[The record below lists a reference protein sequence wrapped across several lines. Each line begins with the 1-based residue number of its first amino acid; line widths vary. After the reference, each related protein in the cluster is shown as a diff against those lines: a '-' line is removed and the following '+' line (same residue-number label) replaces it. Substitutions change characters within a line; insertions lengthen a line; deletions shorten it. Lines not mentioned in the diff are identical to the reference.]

1 MIRNSKRREDSSN
14 SLNHAVKSRNSHEG
28 LELAAL
34 LVRLSTFL
42 GRPLGRLAA
51 PGAMIG
57 RRRNQVKEV

>member
-1 MIRNSKRREDSSN
+1 MEVEVPLLL
-14 SLNHAVKSRNSHEG
+14 SLGRSLRAERLVDEG

-57 RRRNQVKEV
+57 RRNQVKEV